1 MSHALS
7 NLSLSL
13 PLPSMKGASSR
24 NPHGIAFSYNHNHK
38 SNNNMKAMAA
48 ESRENLDH
56 LQRARKNPQQSQHKK
71 RVAPAAPIG
80 LWDRFPTARTVQQ
93 MMETMERVMEDPF
106 VYSGGWPS
114 PLPVEGSG
122 YSRGRTPWEIKE
134 GEDEY
139 KMRFDMPGMT
149 KEDVKVWV
157 EEKMLVVKAEK
168 VPQKT
173 VNGVENG
180 EEEEGEWSAKSY
192 GRYSSRIA
200 LPENIQFE
208 KISAEVKDGVLYIT
222 IPKASATAKIHDI
235 KVQ

>member
-24 NPHGIAFSYNHNHK
+24 NLHGIAFSYNHNHK

-208 KISAEVKDGVLYIT
+208 KITAEVKDGVLYIT

-235 KVQ
+235 NVQ

>member
-13 PLPSMKGASSR
+13 PLPSMNGASSR
-24 NPHGIAFSYNHNHK
+24 NPYGMAFSYSHNHK

-48 ESRENLDH
+48 ESRDNLDH

-168 VPQKT
+168 VPKKT

-180 EEEEGEWSAKSY
+180 EEEGEWSAKSY

-235 KVQ
+235 NVQ